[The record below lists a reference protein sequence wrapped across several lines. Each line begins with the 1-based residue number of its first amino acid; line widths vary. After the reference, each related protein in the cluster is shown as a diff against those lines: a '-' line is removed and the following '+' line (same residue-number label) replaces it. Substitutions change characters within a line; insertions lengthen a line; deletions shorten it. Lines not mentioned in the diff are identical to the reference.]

1 MDDFVVAFTGVIL
14 QVLGLVLS
22 FGTFVLGV
30 IELVLK
36 LASKIRPGRPLRT
49 NRSCTNSPNRRSKFE
64 SRRE

>member
-36 LASKIRPGRPLRT
+36 LASKDTP
-49 NRSCTNSPNRRSKFE
+49 RSSPEDEPELHK
-64 SRRE
+64 